1 MTGEG
6 MTMDQRLG
14 LEAVLEQLPAWR
26 AAKGR
31 EAITRTFIFSDFNA
45 AFGFMT
51 RVALKAESMGHH
63 PEWLNIYSR
72 VEVTL
77 TTHDA
82 GGLTRRDTELA
93 QFMDGLAL

>member
-1 MTGEG
+1 MTREG

-26 AAKGR
+26 AAMGR
-31 EAITRTFIFSDFNA
+31 EAITRTFTFSDFNA

-51 RVALKAESMGHH
+51 RVALQAESMGHH

-72 VEVTL
+72 VDVTL

-93 QFMDGLAL
+93 QFMDALAD